1 MSTPKSQFAKTVA
14 ELICFWL
21 IPLILFFS
29 FQRWTSFT
37 WMNNEFLFY
46 VIAVPTI
53 GVYLVVCTG
62 AGWLKLWG
70 FNIKYS
76 IRKVPFQIGFIYSS
90 IINLLLLFVVAL
102 LSEPSSF
109 KTIMLFAM
117 SMFLLGAFAGTV
129 YDLIIVYFGFLN
141 PSTRRFYQGESTIR
155 VVAGYGPWFFG
166 LMGLLSG
173 LSVKYGRYML
183 IEKNLTH
190 SIFLVCTLGTLII
203 YTPFLVYFLFIIERK
218 RQKIKY
224 SSSI

>member
-1 MSTPKSQFAKTVA
+1 MSTSKSRFSKTLA
-14 ELICFWL
+14 ELICFWV

-29 FQRWTSFT
+29 FQRWASFT

-46 VIAVPTI
+46 IIAVPAV
-53 GVYLVVCTG
+53 GVYLFVGTG
-62 AGWLKLWG
+62 AGWLKLWS

-76 IRKVPFQIGFIYSS
+76 IGKVPFQTGFIYSS

-109 KTIMLFAM
+109 KTILWFAL
-117 SMFLLGAFAGTV
+117 SMFLIGAFAGTV
-129 YDLIIVYFGFLN
+129 YDLVIVYFGFLN
-141 PSTRRFYQGESTIR
+141 PSTRRFYKGESTIR

-166 LMGLLSG
+166 LMGLVSG

-190 SIFLVCTLGTLII
+190 SIFMVFTLGTLII
-203 YTPFLVYFLFIIERK
+203 YTPFLAYFLFIIERK
-218 RQKIKY
+218 RQKSKTA
-224 SSSI
+224 